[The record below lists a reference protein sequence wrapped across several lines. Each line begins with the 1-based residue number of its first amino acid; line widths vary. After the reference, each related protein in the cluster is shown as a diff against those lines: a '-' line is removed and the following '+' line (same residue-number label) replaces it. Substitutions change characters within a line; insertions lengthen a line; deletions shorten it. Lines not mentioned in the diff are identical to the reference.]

1 MFTRNKTDW
10 NLLAKY
16 MAGEAGEKEV
26 REVMDWIGKNPGNQ
40 SLYNEIKTDWNKM
53 DMMNKRF
60 DVDNAWN
67 KLQSRI
73 LDKKEIV
80 LPDEIQESRK
90 SVNRF
95 PAFLRIAASFL
106 LLAAVG
112 AVLLFVTSQT
122 RTVSVATSFNEK
134 GKEISLP
141 DGSVIILNSA
151 SSVSYSNQ
159 FGKKSREI
167 DLKGEAY
174 FEVTPDKHKPFVIY
188 ANNAQIK
195 VLGTSFNV
203 DANDAKNKVEV
214 YVTSGVVELSE
225 MTDRNNKVL
234 LHPGNAGMINN
245 RNVSV
250 TSKGDANC
258 LAWKTGDLTFHA
270 TRLNDVAAVL
280 NEIYNVRIVI
290 REPGIDTTR
299 IEGSYQNDPLDHI
312 LQIICTQNHLK
323 IAKSDDTIYLSR

>member
-1 MFTRNKTDW
+1 MFSKNKTDW

-16 MAGEAGEKEV
+16 LAGEAGEKEV
-26 REVMDWIGKNPGNQ
+26 REVMDWAGENPDNQ
-40 SLYNEIKTDWNKM
+40 ALYNEIKSDWKKM

-67 KLQSRI
+67 KLQNRI
-73 LDKKEIV
+73 LDQREIV
-80 LPDEIQESRK
+80 LPDEIRKSQK

-95 PAFLRIAASFL
+95 PALLRIAASLL
-106 LLAAVG
+106 LLATIG
-112 AVLLFVTSQT
+112 AVLIYITGQT
-122 RTVSVATSFNEK
+122 RTVSMVTSYDEK
-134 GKEISLP
+134 GKEVSLP
-141 DGSVIILNSA
+141 DGSVVILNST
-151 SSVSYSNQ
+151 SSVSYSKQ
-159 FGKKSREI
+159 FGKKHREI
-167 DLKGEAY
+167 ALKGEAY
-174 FEVTPDKHKPFVIY
+174 FEVTPDKSKPFVIY

-203 DANDAKNKVEV
+203 DANDAKDKVEV

-225 MTDRNNKVL
+225 MTNLNNRVL
-234 LHPGNAGMINN
+234 LHPGNIGMINN
-245 RNVSV
+245 RNVSL
-250 TSKGDANC
+250 TSNGDVNC
-258 LAWKTGDLTFHA
+258 LAWKTGDLTFNG

-312 LQIICTQNHLK
+312 LRVICTQNHLN

>member
-16 MAGEAGEKEV
+16 MAGEAEEKEV
-26 REVMDWIGKNPGNQ
+26 REVMDWVGKNPGNQ
-40 SLYNEIKTDWNKM
+40 VLYNEIQTDWNKM

-67 KLQSRI
+67 KLQNRI
-73 LDKKEIV
+73 LDTKEIV
-80 LPDEIQESRK
+80 LPDEIQK
-90 SVNRF
+90 SQKPVYRF
-95 PAFLRIAASFL
+95 PALLRIAASLL
-106 LLAAVG
+106 LLAMVG
-112 AVLLFVTSQT
+112 AVLIYITGQT
-122 RTVSVATSFNEK
+122 RTVSMITSYDEK
-134 GKEISLP
+134 GKEVSLP
-141 DGSVIILNSA
+141 DGSVIILNAA
-151 SSVSYSNQ
+151 SSVSYSKQ
-159 FGKKSREI
+159 FGKKHREI
-167 DLKGEAY
+167 TLKGEAY
-174 FEVTPDKHKPFVIY
+174 FEVTPDKSKPFVIY

-203 DANDAKNKVEV
+203 DANDTKDKVEV

-225 MTDRNNKVL
+225 MTNMNNKVL
-234 LHPGNAGMINN
+234 LHPGNAGMIHN
-245 RNVSV
+245 RNVSM
-250 TSKGDANC
+250 TSNGDVNC
-258 LAWKTGDLTFHA
+258 LAWKTGDLTFKG

-312 LQIICTQNHLK
+312 LQVICTQNHLN